1 MSVVKPPPAE
11 NAPFSNFIRQAIA
24 EDNASG
30 KWGGRVETRFPPE
43 PNGYLHIGHAKALCV
58 NFGLAAE
65 NGGECHLRF
74 DDTNPEKESVEYE
87 NAIIE
92 MIRWLGFDWGQH
104 LYYAS
109 DYFEKLY
116 AFAEYLI
123 EHDKA
128 YVDSQSA
135 EDMAKNRGNFTTPG
149 TNSPFRHRPIAES
162 MQLFREMR
170 AGKHAEGT
178 HVLRAK
184 IDMASPNMNMR
195 DPALYRIRFAHH
207 YRQGDKW
214 CIYPMYDYAHP
225 ISDAMEKVTHSLC
238 SLEFED
244 HRPLYDWCLQSL
256 KEHLP
261 NQTQQIEFA
270 RLNLSYTVMSK
281 RKLLA
286 LVTDKL
292 VSGWDDPRM
301 PTLAGYR
308 RRGYTPEAIRRFAE
322 MIGVSK
328 AHQWVDIS
336 VLEQC
341 LRDDLE
347 AKARRISAVID
358 PIKVVIENC
367 AVGTKEPCVAAFHPS
382 DDESAAKRTMHFT
395 REVYIDRADFE
406 EVPPK
411 GYFRLSPGAEVRLRH
426 AYIIK
431 CERMEKDASGRVT
444 TLFCTYDPATKS
456 GSGGRNVK
464 GNIHWVSYEEAV
476 PVEVRLYDRLFTV
489 EDPDKA
495 EAGYQSVI
503 NPQSLITVQGFAEPA
518 IATIAPGSQVQFERV
533 GYFVADR
540 VDDSPAKRVFNRAV
554 DLKKA
559 KF

>member
-1 MSVVKPPPAE
+1 MTAPEKNNPPLP
-11 NAPFSNFIRQAIA
+11 SNFIRQIIA
-24 EDNASG
+24 EDNATG

-43 PNGYLHIGHAKALCV
+43 PNGYLHIGHAKAICV
-58 NFGLAAE
+58 NFGLATE
-65 NGGECHLRF
+65 NGGVCHLRF
-74 DDTNPEKESVEYE
+74 DDTNPEKESVEFE
-87 NAIIE
+87 NSIKE
-92 MIRWLGFDWGQH
+92 MIAWLGFKWEPH

-116 AFAEYLI
+116 GFAEYLI
-123 EHDKA
+123 EQGKA

-135 EDMAKNRGNFTTPG
+135 EEMKANRGSLTGPG
-149 TNSPFRHRPIAES
+149 KNSPFRDRPAAES
-162 MQLFREMR
+162 LQLFREMR

-178 HVLRAK
+178 HILRAK
-184 IDMASPNMNMR
+184 IDMASGNMNMR
-195 DPALYRIRFAHH
+195 DPALYRIRFVHH
-207 YRQGDKW
+207 YRQGDAW

-225 ISDAMEKVTHSLC
+225 ISDAIERVTHSLC

-244 HRPLYDWCLQSL
+244 HRPLYDWLL
-256 KEHLP
+256 DALAEELP
-261 NQTQQIEFA
+261 NHSQQVEFA

-281 RKLLA
+281 RKLLE
-286 LVTDKL
+286 LVNSKL

-301 PTLAGYR
+301 PTLAGFR
-308 RRGYTPEAIRRFAE
+308 RRGYTPTAVRTFAE
-322 MIGVSK
+322 AIGVSK

-336 VLEQC
+336 VLEQI

-347 AKARRISAVID
+347 PHAKRVSAIIE

-367 AVGTKEPCVAAFHPS
+367 AAGTKEVCTAAFHPS
-382 DDESAAKRTMHFT
+382 DAPEAPKRTMHFA
-395 REVYIDRADFE
+395 REVWIERSDFE
-406 EVPPK
+406 ETPPK

-431 CERMEKDASGRVT
+431 CERIEKDANGNIT
-444 TLFCTYDPATKS
+444 TLYCTYDPATKS

-464 GNIHWVSYEEAV
+464 GNIHWVGCDEAV
-476 PVEVRLYDRLFTV
+476 PIEVRLYDRLFTV

-495 EAGYQSVI
+495 EAGYQSVM
-503 NPQSLITVQGFAEPA
+503 NPQSLQVVQGYVEPDVSKIPVA
-518 IATIAPGSQVQFERV
+518 QNVQFERM
-533 GYFVADR
+533 GYFIADR
-540 VDDSPAKRVFNRAV
+540 VADAPGKRVFNRSV